1 MSFRLRLTY
10 VYIYTG
16 GFTVSSEISKEFL
29 YQVELNR
36 DRYIA
41 ERRIEVLNKSLR
53 HSEKRF
59 IDWNKRL
66 DKAIKLD
73 LKDDIRKWN
82 NCVIKEKERIDDIN
96 RQLVILYRVLKT
108 IGEANYEY
116 FKE

>member
-1 MSFRLRLTY
+1 MSFRFRFRLTY

-41 ERRIEVLNKSLR
+41 ERRI
-53 HSEKRF
+53 
-59 IDWNKRL
+59 
-66 DKAIKLD
+66 
-73 LKDDIRKWN
+73 
-82 NCVIKEKERIDDIN
+82 DDIN